1 MVEVN
6 RRPTNM
12 LVYEKC
18 LQTERFSRDLHE
30 EAVSTAYTV
39 LIIVLWIQ

>member
-1 MVEVN
+1 MEEIS

-18 LQTERFSRDLHE
+18 LQTEHFSRDSHE
-30 EAVSTAYTV
+30 EATSTAYTV